1 MPQWSIEYLR
11 LPSSV
16 IVYGC
21 VVARILVVS
30 PFYTTKKEGPGI
42 GLSLARQIMRQ
53 HNGSIDLIRSD
64 ADETVFQL
72 IFR

>member
-1 MPQWSIEYLR
+1 MTNDGEPI
-11 LPSSV
+11 P
-16 IVYGC
+16 
-21 VVARILVVS
+21 VS
-30 PFYTTKKEGPGI
+30 AQEQLFIPFYTTKKEGSGI

-64 ADETVFQL
+64 ARQTSFEL

>member
-1 MPQWSIEYLR
+1 M
-11 LPSSV
+11 
-16 IVYGC
+16 
-21 VVARILVVS
+21 S